1 MLSRPCLTQL
11 GKVCQYRELIEFE
24 FHYLQY
30 FDYFDCCGVLFLVEI
45 ALLDSHLQF
54 PPHPALHHQT
64 KLSLIAIM
72 MKRKEVYT
80 NITPLPSFIPR
91 QLALDILHS
100 HSEIITLNPL
110 VLEHKAIPAPRDASA
125 DEYYSTWYEITE
137 RIQYIPGLGKMGS
150 GKISFRGCFH
160 DVPWGL
166 QTHVYA
172 PLGVDIRNNWRVGGN
187 QPGEPP
193 EHRELGIGAPAE
205 GLYLREDIE
214 IKCNVTLVA
223 FVKAQ
228 LKASTKV
235 LVDRL
240 IRKAELLDSGVLQ
253 AMMEDGKLKTI
264 NPADRSEMAKQ
275 QLLQLQRSQST
286 QSPGL
291 PYSPL
296 SPTFG
301 EYNRPGTG
309 SAISSTS
316 EPNTPPPPLY
326 YRPIPSPRSAPAAT
340 ELPGDMHY
348 SPQPSPRLQPPQPS
362 PNHLQLPSDRPDTG
376 GAWSEYQS
384 SLSSR
389 HTSYSSDTSAGLRS
403 PGLDQK
409 FASEL
414 PSMRETKEEHHGT
427 PAAALKHLEGKA
439 GAGSEYDRRY
449 RRGPRD
455 YMDVSSH

>member
-1 MLSRPCLTQL
+1 
-11 GKVCQYRELIEFE
+11 
-24 FHYLQY
+24 
-30 FDYFDCCGVLFLVEI
+30 
-45 ALLDSHLQF
+45 
-54 PPHPALHHQT
+54 
-64 KLSLIAIM
+64 M
-72 MKRKEVYT
+72 MKKKEVYT

-110 VLEHKAIPAPRDASA
+110 VLEHHAIPAPRDASA

-166 QTHVYA
+166 QTHIYA
-172 PLGVDIRNNWRVGGN
+172 PLGVDLRNNWRVAGN

-193 EHRELGIGAPAE
+193 EHRELGLGAPAE

-214 IKCNVTLVA
+214 IKCNVTLVS

-240 IRKAELLDSGVLQ
+240 IKKAELLDAGVLQ
-253 AMMEDGKLKTI
+253 AMMENGKLKTI
-264 NPADRSEMAKQ
+264 NPADRSETSKQQ
-275 QLLQLQRSQST
+275 QLLLLQRSGST
-286 QSPGL
+286 HSYPA
-291 PYSPL
+291 
-296 SPTFG
+296 SPTLG
-301 EYNRPGTG
+301 DYKRPGTA
-309 SAISSTS
+309 SD
-316 EPNTPPPPLY
+316 PPLPSPNLLQ
-326 YRPIPSPRSAPAAT
+326 YRPIPNPQAGPVAM

-348 SPQPSPRLQPPQPS
+348 HQPQLSPKQMLLS
-362 PNHLQLPSDRPDTG
+362 SDRSDTNTAG
-376 GAWSEYQS
+376 GAWSESQL

-389 HTSYSSDTSAGLRS
+389 PTSYSSYTSGFRS

-409 FASEL
+409 AFAAEL
-414 PSMRETKEEHHGT
+414 PAMPETREEHVT
-427 PAAALKHLEGKA
+427 ATATTTAALKQLEANAK
-439 GAGSEYDRRY
+439 GAVGGGDLRRY
-449 RRGPRD
+449 RHGSREYAGLSGR
-455 YMDVSSH
+455 